1 MSATTSPAAG
11 NRIPTAEKVFVWR
24 LNGALY
30 RPAETADV
38 EAGYPHG
45 NVAALCGKRIVALVP
60 LIVEPATPAAK

>member
-1 MSATTSPAAG
+1 MSQTSTPATG

-24 LNGALY
+24 LNGVLH

-38 EAGYPHG
+38 EAGYPQG

-60 LIVEPATPAAK
+60 LIVETPAAK